1 MAEKKCPDCPP
12 KGAPMWMSTFSDMV
26 TLLLTFFVLLISMAS
41 FEPVQFKMTSESLQ
55 GAFGVLESF
64 PTVPVHPVVAIPKK
78 TGDEQKRKQSLQD
91 AKKIQEVVESKNL
104 DQAVKVEVTETGIA
118 IMLRDPV
125 GFASGSADLKEQ
137 GRDILGDI
145 SDILRQNEGL
155 KVRVEGHTDDVPIST
170 SRYHSNW
177 ELSSARSLSVVELL
191 SKSTGITPA
200 NMSAVGYGEY
210 RPLTPNTSPES
221 RSKNRRIQIFVDYMD
236 KEKGK

>member
-1 MAEKKCPDCPP
+1 MAKKKCPDCPP
-12 KGAPMWMSTFSDMV
+12 PCAAWLATFSDIC
-26 TLLLTFFVLLISMAS
+26 TLLLTFFVLLVSMAS
-41 FEPVQFKMTSESLQ
+41 FEPVKWKMTAESLQ

-64 PTVPVHPVVAIPKK
+64 PTIPVHPVVQIPKK
-78 TGDEQKRKQSLQD
+78 SGDEQKRKQSLQD

-104 DQAVKVEVTETGIA
+104 DQAVKIEVTETGIA

-125 GFASGSADLKEQ
+125 GFASGSAELKEQ
-137 GRDILGDI
+137 GQAILGDI

-155 KVRVEGHTDDVPIST
+155 KVRVEGHTDDVPIGG
-170 SRYHSNW
+170 RYRSNW

-191 SKSTGITPA
+191 SKNTGITPA

-210 RPLTPNTSPES
+210 RPLVPNTSPES

>member
-1 MAEKKCPDCPP
+1 MAEKKCPECPP
-12 KGAPMWMSTFSDMV
+12 ACPAWQATFSDIC
-26 TLLLTFFVLLISMAS
+26 TLLLTFFVLLVSMAS
-41 FEPVQFKMTSESLQ
+41 FEPVKFKMTVESLQ

-64 PTVPVHPVVAIPKK
+64 PTVPVHPVVQIPKK
-78 TGDEQKRKQSLQD
+78 SGDEQKRKQSLQD
-91 AKKIQEVVESKNL
+91 AQKIKEVVQSKNM

-125 GFASGSADLKEQ
+125 AFASGSADLKAQ
-137 GRDILGDI
+137 GEDILGGI

-170 SRYHSNW
+170 DRYRSNW
-177 ELSSARSLSVVELL
+177 ELSTARSLSVVELL
-191 SKSTGITPA
+191 AKNTGISPA

-210 RPLTPNTSPES
+210 RPLQPNTSGEN
-221 RSKNRRIQIFVDYMD
+221 RALNRRIQIFVDYMD

>member
-1 MAEKKCPDCPP
+1 MAKKKCPDCPP
-12 KGAPMWMSTFSDMV
+12 PCAAWQATFSDIC
-26 TLLLTFFVLLISMAS
+26 TLLLTFFVLLVSMAS
-41 FEPVQFKMTSESLQ
+41 FEPVKWKMTAESLQ

-64 PTVPVHPVVAIPKK
+64 PTIPVHPVVQIPKK
-78 TGDEQKRKQSLQD
+78 SGDEQKRKQSLQD

-104 DQAVKVEVTETGIA
+104 DQAVKIEVTETGIA

-125 GFASGSADLKEQ
+125 GFASGSAELKEQ
-137 GRDILGDI
+137 GQAILGDI
-145 SDILRQNEGL
+145 GDILRQNEGL
-155 KVRVEGHTDDVPIST
+155 KVRVEGHTDDVPISGHY
-170 SRYHSNW
+170 RSNW

-191 SKSTGITPA
+191 SKNTGITPA

-210 RPLTPNTSPES
+210 RPLVPNTSPES

>member
-1 MAEKKCPDCPP
+1 MAKKKCPDCPP
-12 KGAPMWMSTFSDMV
+12 PCAAWLATFSDIC
-26 TLLLTFFVLLISMAS
+26 TLLLTFFVLLVSMAS
-41 FEPVQFKMTSESLQ
+41 FEPVKWKMTAESLQ

-64 PTVPVHPVVAIPKK
+64 PTIPVHPVVQIPKK
-78 TGDEQKRKQSLQD
+78 SGDEQKRKQSLQD

-125 GFASGSADLKEQ
+125 GFASGSAELKEQ
-137 GRDILGDI
+137 GQAILGDI
-145 SDILRQNEGL
+145 GAILRQNEGL
-155 KVRVEGHTDDVPIST
+155 KVRVEGHTDDVPISG
-170 SRYHSNW
+170 RYRSNW

-191 SKSTGITPA
+191 SKNTGITPA

-210 RPLTPNTSPES
+210 RPLVPNTSPES